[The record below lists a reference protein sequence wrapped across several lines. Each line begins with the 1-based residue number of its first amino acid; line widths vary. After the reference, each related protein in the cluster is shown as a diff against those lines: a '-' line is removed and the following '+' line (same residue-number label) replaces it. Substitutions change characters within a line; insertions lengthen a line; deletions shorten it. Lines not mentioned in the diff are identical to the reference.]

1 MKNTLL
7 YIREIGKWLIILL
20 GVSCVLWLPLAFL
33 PTKTGI
39 IIGTLVSLITSIA
52 CVVRVE

>member
-7 YIREIGKWLIILL
+7 YIREVGKWLALLL
-20 GVSCVLWLPLAFL
+20 GVSCVLWLPLVFL

-39 IIGTLVSLITSIA
+39 VIGTLVSLTTSIA